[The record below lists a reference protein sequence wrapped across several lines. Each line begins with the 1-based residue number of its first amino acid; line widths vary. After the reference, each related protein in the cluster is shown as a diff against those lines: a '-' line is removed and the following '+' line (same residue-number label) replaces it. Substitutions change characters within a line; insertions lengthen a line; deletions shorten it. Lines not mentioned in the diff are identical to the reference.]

1 MKNLF
6 LLSLIVLLTLFI
18 PPLNAQVQLGLQAGA
33 NFADVT
39 KFPAPVIEDL
49 PEIDIDVE
57 TSMKTGFVFGGILFY
72 SFSPI
77 VGLQVEPAYV
87 QKGAKVDLS
96 ATIEG
101 MSLKMEG
108 TVTADYID
116 IPVLLKASF
125 GDGPVKPY
133 LLAGAS
139 VAFLLGDV
147 ELELDKATL
156 NGVDVTS
163 EIPSNE
169 RTEKLEAN
177 STDFILNF
185 GAGIIIPLGQVNI
198 FFEGQYN
205 LGLTDV
211 SDDPDDNTEIKTTG
225 VQIKAGV
232 LFPL

>member
-18 PPLNAQVQLGLQAGA
+18 PPLNAQVQLGLQAGT
-33 NFADVT
+33 NLGDVSLDPT
-39 KFPAPVIEDL
+39 
-49 PEIDIDVE
+49 PEGA
-57 TSMKTGFVFGGILFY
+57 TTGMRAGIMFGGVLFY

-77 VGLQVEPAYV
+77 FGLQVEPAYV
-87 QKGAKVDLS
+87 QKGATVDVSL
-96 ATIEG
+96 TEQG
-101 MSLKMEG
+101 MTMIQEG
-108 TVTADYID
+108 TLSGDYLD

-139 VAFLLGDV
+139 VAFLLGDAM
-147 ELELDKATL
+147 LEIDKATI

-163 EIPSNE
+163 MIPSDE
-169 RTEKLEAN
+169 REDTVKTK

-185 GAGIIIPLGQVNI
+185 GGGVIIPLGKVNI
-198 FFEGQYN
+198 FIEGQYN

-211 SDDPDDNTEIKTTG
+211 NDEPNDNMKIKTTG
-225 VQIKAGV
+225 IQIKAGV